1 MTKYLLRRLVAML
14 IALWLIITLTF
25 IIMHVVPGGPFAT
38 EKPLPPEILKNIM
51 AHYHMNE
58 PLWRQYTDY
67 LGSLLHGDLGPSFK
81 YQDRTVNGIIRD
93 GFPVSAA
100 LGAVAI
106 AIALLIGIPAGIV
119 SALRRNSW
127 QDYLAM
133 ALTTIGFSVPSFI
146 LAGLLMYVFAY
157 RLGWLPPAMWGS
169 PQQAIM
175 PALAL
180 SALPMAFVAR
190 LMRSSMLEVLQQDY
204 MRTARAKGLPERLVV
219 WRHAVRNAITP
230 VVTYL
235 GPLVA
240 GIFTGSFV
248 VENIFAIPGLGRYY
262 VMSITDRDYTVILGV
277 TIFYS
282 AFLMLMNFLVDL
294 AYVFIDPR
302 VKLAGRKEV

>member
-14 IALWLIITLTF
+14 LALWLIITLTF

-58 PLWRQYTDY
+58 PLWKQYTDY

-93 GFPVSAA
+93 GFPVSAT
-100 LGAVAI
+100 LGVIAI
-106 AIALLIGIPAGIV
+106 IIALLIGIPAGII

-190 LMRSSMLEVLQQDY
+190 LMRSGMLEVLQQDY

-240 GIFTGSFV
+240 SIFTGSFV

-262 VMSITDRDYTVILGV
+262 VMSISDRDYTVILGV

-302 VKLAGRKEV
+302 VKLADRKEV